1 MIAFVWAQ
9 DENGVIGLD
18 GGMPWHLPNDL
29 KIFKKIT
36 SNHTVVMGRKT
47 YEGLPIQPLPNR
59 KNIILSRSEDY
70 EVDEDVQIITSKEE
84 MMAYVEETGE
94 DLYIIGG
101 SQIFNLFMDEV
112 DILYKTVI
120 HDEFEGDT
128 FVPEF
133 EWDKFKVDIE
143 NRFEKEDGHPHAH
156 TFYKLVKKQ

>member
-47 YEGLPIQPLPNR
+47 YEGLPFQPLPNR

-70 EVDEDVQIITSKEE
+70 EVDEAVQIITSKDE
-84 MMAYVEETGE
+84 MLEYATKTGE

-101 SQIFNLFMDEV
+101 SQIFELFMDEV
-112 DILYKTVI
+112 DVLYKTVI

-128 FVPEF
+128 YVPEF
-133 EWDKFKVDIE
+133 EWDNFEIDIE
-143 NRFEKEDGHPHAH
+143 NRYEIEDGHPYAH
-156 TFYKLVKKQ
+156 TFYKLVRKH